1 MLLAH
6 LFSFLFS
13 CLVSAPHCRPGPSH
27 KPVLDLW
34 QPRASVYDIC
44 LSWCFRLFA
53 TPSLCSGLSPQ
64 SRLQDSI
71 LWRCA
76 ASRLDVEVQASASS
90 GNNWLLVYFYF
101 WPPLDCLPGR
111 LTVALLASSLCLAAL
126 SLLYAVGMHDRSGLR
141 RLASPLPPDSISG
154 WLNAMDF
161 LSFSWLSYG
170 WSLYSILANTF
181 TYVLYPHVNGVW
193 FYPSVACAKP
203 RRRHKVFLAVAP
215 FSLNALPTV
224 SSIAFKDASTLSVD
238 QYVGPSPSK
247 IVSSLLPL
255 PPALSSLSSSLL
267 SAHCR
272 PMKRSYER
280 SKGKPTCA

>member
-44 LSWCFRLFA
+44 LSWCFRLSA

-64 SRLQDSI
+64 SRLHGST

-76 ASRLDVEVQASASS
+76 ASSFKAAASSHQGGYMLGSKVNSWGSPRLDV
-90 GNNWLLVYFYF
+90 GTGF
-101 WPPLDCLPGR
+101 
-111 LTVALLASSLCLAAL
+111 
-126 SLLYAVGMHDRSGLR
+126 
-141 RLASPLPPDSISG
+141 
-154 WLNAMDF
+154 
-161 LSFSWLSYG
+161 
-170 WSLYSILANTF
+170 
-181 TYVLYPHVNGVW
+181 GVW

-247 IVSSLLPL
+247 IVSSLLSL

-280 SKGKPTCA
+280 SKHMHHLRYLEVPLSAGCIYA